1 MSNTKFFSSEM
12 SFGRSVSVDSAHNI
26 IDFDHHHRIIMTT
39 DLIRNFSWENC
50 SIRLGFGSSRAGKK
64 GFQNGKYNR
73 NYENSFLCIFILIN
87 GRAVRDDDEMTMV
100 NSERKRGLSGWE
112 SRV

>member
-39 DLIRNFSWENC
+39 ELIRNF
-50 SIRLGFGSSRAGKK
+50 IDLLGLSAVGKIVA
-64 GFQNGKYNR
+64 YV
-73 NYENSFLCIFILIN
+73 S
-87 GRAVRDDDEMTMV
+87 VSV
-100 NSERKRGLSGWE
+100 VRGLE
-112 SRV
+112 KRVFKTGNIIVIMKTHFYVFSFSSTAEQ